1 MPKKIILLAGPTA
14 SGKSKLA
21 IHLAKKLNGE
31 IINADSMQIYKE
43 FSILSSRPSKFEMKK
58 IKHHIYG
65 TISVK
70 KHFSAG
76 DWFKEAKKK
85 IDVCIQK
92 RKIPIIVGGT
102 GLYFN
107 TITKGITKIP
117 DIDFKTRSKVRNLYK
132 ILGFKKFYEKLLELD
147 PKVKNKI
154 LPTDSQRVQRAF
166 EVKLKTKK
174 SIFDWIVKT
183 KPEFLDFN
191 LKKIFIDIPRNELL
205 EKISKRTELM
215 FKQNCIS
222 EVKKFN
228 RLKINKNLSANK
240 LIGVQ
245 DINQYLKGT
254 ISLEE
259 CRELINIKTRQYAKR
274 QNTWARGH
282 MKNWIKLYSKNFSIL
297 LKKTLKVIS

>member
-43 FSILSSRPSKFEMKK
+43 FSILSSRPSKFEMRK